1 MTSITVPNYSFL
13 LGCSF
18 GVMTQTRHKF
28 PEFQSGK
35 SVRTGI
41 CTIVR
46 VKKPNLH
53 IAVMNCVI
61 SIGPQ
66 MLAVLQHYILLE
78 DKKGVWQW
86 EELKHAVLGVI
97 VLCSKFQ
104 GDLHCKES

>member
-1 MTSITVPNYSFL
+1 MSCMNASVHDLHHCTKLQLSTRS
-13 LGCSF
+13 SF

-35 SVRTGI
+35 SARTGI

-53 IAVMNCVI
+53 IALLNCVFLTVI

-66 MLAVLQHYILLE
+66 MLAVLAVYSNNTLKLLNKL
-78 DKKGVWQW
+78 DGKRGV
-86 EELKHAVLGVI
+86 AV
-97 VLCSKFQ
+97 
-104 GDLHCKES
+104 

>member
-1 MTSITVPNYSFL
+1 MSCVNAFVHDLHHCTKLQLSTR
-13 LGCSF
+13 CSF

-53 IAVMNCVI
+53 IALINCIFNCNKYRTSNVSSFGCVTI
-61 SIGPQ
+61 
-66 MLAVLQHYILLE
+66 LFNYIFT
-78 DKKGVWQW
+78 Q
-86 EELKHAVLGVI
+86 
-97 VLCSKFQ
+97 
-104 GDLHCKES
+104 

>member
-1 MTSITVPNYSFL
+1 MSCMNASEHDLHHCTKLQLPTR
-13 LGCSF
+13 CSF

-35 SVRTGI
+35 SGI

-53 IAVMNCVI
+53 IAPMNCVFLTVI

-66 MLAVLQHYILLE
+66 MLAVL
-78 DKKGVWQW
+78 
-86 EELKHAVLGVI
+86 AV
-97 VLCSKFQ
+97 
-104 GDLHCKES
+104 

>member
-1 MTSITVPNYSFL
+1 
-13 LGCSF
+13 
-18 GVMTQTRHKF
+18 MTQTRHKF

-66 MLAVLQHYILLE
+66 MLAVLQHYILLNKLD
-78 DKKGVWQW
+78 DKRGCGSGRSLNMQ
-86 EELKHAVLGVI
+86 
-97 VLCSKFQ
+97 C
-104 GDLHCKES
+104 

>member
-1 MTSITVPNYSFL
+1 MSCMNASVHDLHHCTKLQLSTR
-13 LGCSF
+13 CSF

-35 SVRTGI
+35 SARTGI

-53 IAVMNCVI
+53 IALMNCVVLTVI

-66 MLAVLQHYILLE
+66 MLAVL
-78 DKKGVWQW
+78 
-86 EELKHAVLGVI
+86 AM
-97 VLCSKFQ
+97 
-104 GDLHCKES
+104 

>member
-1 MTSITVPNYSFL
+1 MNAFVYDLHHCTKLQLSTR
-13 LGCSF
+13 CSF

-53 IAVMNCVI
+53 IALMKCAFLTVR

-66 MLAVLQHYILLE
+66 MLAVLTVKQYSFT
-78 DKKGVWQW
+78 K
-86 EELKHAVLGVI
+86 
-97 VLCSKFQ
+97 
-104 GDLHCKES
+104 